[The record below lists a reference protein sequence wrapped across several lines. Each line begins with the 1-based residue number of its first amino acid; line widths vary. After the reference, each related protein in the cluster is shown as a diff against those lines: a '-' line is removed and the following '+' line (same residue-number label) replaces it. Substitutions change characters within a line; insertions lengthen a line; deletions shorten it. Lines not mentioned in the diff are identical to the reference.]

1 MAEAAPGGGQVG
13 AEELEELERR
23 VAELEMVVGQHKLGG
38 TLGDVI
44 SEVSALLDARLKQ
57 AGFEGGKEKQPT
69 GVAGTCNFF
78 EKCALV
84 PPTPP
89 AIALDLPWP
98 QEGGHDHGGRP
109 ATPLAAL
116 TLLPLGPFH
125 GARAAAHGARARAP
139 RYWCR

>member
-89 AIALDLPWP
+89 AIALDLPWRTTCHP
-98 QEGGHDHGGRP
+98 SCCPHLASPRAVPWGAGR
-109 ATPLAAL
+109 
-116 TLLPLGPFH
+116 
-125 GARAAAHGARARAP
+125 GARRARACTTVLVSLTP
-139 RYWCR
+139 SS

>member
-89 AIALDLPWP
+89 AIALDLPP
-98 QEGGHDHGGRP
+98 SCCPH
-109 ATPLAAL
+109 LASPRAV
-116 TLLPLGPFH
+116 PWGAGH
-125 GARAAAHGARARAP
+125 GARRARACTTVGD
-139 RYWCR
+139 WCR